1 MFQPVST
8 KNAGAVEAE
17 VQAAYLSIFPQG
29 DHAFVPQAFRW
40 MTDCFEGKYQNYLP
54 IDARY
59 HDFEHTMQ
67 GTLCMVR
74 LLHCRH
80 AAGAQP
86 VLTQRLF
93 ELGLLAILMHD
104 TGYLKPSDDAE
115 GTGAKYTV
123 IHVGR
128 SADFAAQLLSEKN
141 FPAKEISTVQHMIRC
156 TGVDATLGAIP
167 FRTDLEKIVGHALGT
182 GDLLGQMAADD
193 YVEKLPILYGE
204 FQEAAEYSGE
214 KSSSVAMF
222 SSSADLLQ
230 KTPGFWGN
238 YVKRKLEREF
248 AGVYKFL
255 NQPYP
260 DGGNWYLEKIEANI
274 AKLRRQLS
282 PVAAK

>member
-1 MFQPVST
+1 MFQAVAT
-8 KNAGAVEAE
+8 KNASAVEAE

-29 DHAFVPQAFRW
+29 NHSFVPQVFRW
-40 MTDCFEGKYQNYLP
+40 VTDCFEGKYQNYLP

-74 LLHCRH
+74 LLRCRH
-80 AAGAQP
+80 ATGAQP
-86 VLTQRLF
+86 LLTQRLF

-104 TGYLKPSDDAE
+104 TGYLKTSDDAG

-141 FPAKEISTVQHMIRC
+141 FPAKEISSVQHMIRC
-156 TGVDATLGAIP
+156 TGVDTTLGAIP

-182 GDLLGQMAADD
+182 ADLLGQMAAGD
-193 YVEKLPILYGE
+193 YVEKLPILYSE

-222 SSSADLLQ
+222 SSAADLMS
-230 KTPGFWGN
+230 KTPAFWDN

-260 DGGNWYLEKIEANI
+260 DGANWYLEKIEANI
-274 AKLRRQLS
+274 AKLRQQLS
-282 PVAAK
+282 PVVAK